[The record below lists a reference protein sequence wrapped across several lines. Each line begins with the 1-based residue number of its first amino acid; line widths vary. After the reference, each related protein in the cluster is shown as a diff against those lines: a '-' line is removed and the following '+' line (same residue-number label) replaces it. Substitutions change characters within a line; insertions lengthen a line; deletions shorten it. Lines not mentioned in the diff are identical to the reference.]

1 MDDPNT
7 TQNSISTE
15 PSIPASPSSVA
26 EGYGGTQQEPMA
38 DAPIPATVSIPVEV
52 LSEATEAS
60 REGFSDESN
69 DIPPLNSTLTEVE
82 NEPKT

>member
-1 MDDPNT
+1 MSDEP
-7 TQNSISTE
+7 QNPISTE
-15 PSIPASPSSVA
+15 NSIPASPSSVA
-26 EGYGGTQQEPMA
+26 EGYGGTQQEPIA
-38 DAPIPATVSIPVEV
+38 DASILPMDSEPVEV